1 MELRNYQEKAITGLL
16 SSHGLGNRKVILQS
30 ATGSGKTVM
39 ASAIVQRAVK
49 KGNKVLFLAHRR
61 ELISQCSNKMCLF
74 GIEHGIIMA
83 GQVAESWHSVQIASV
98 DTLRARAITSKRMPL
113 PEAQIVIID
122 ECHRSLSNTYRKLIA
137 EYPNSFIIGLT
148 ATPCRGDGLG
158 LGHIYSDMV
167 CAPSIK
173 QLTKEG
179 HLVPARYFAPS
190 IPDLKG
196 VQTSM
201 GDYNTKQLAA
211 RMDTG
216 ELVGDIVTNFIRI
229 AAKKKAVVFASS
241 VAHSINL
248 QDSFIAA
255 GIAAGHIDGLT
266 PTDERDLTLKKLET
280 GEIQVLCNCLVLTE
294 GWDCPSAEV
303 CVLARPT
310 KSLGLY
316 LQMVGRVLRPMK
328 GKNEALIIDHSGA
341 VYNHGFVED
350 EFAWDLDP
358 KQKIQ
363 EKKKKELKEREVK
376 PVTCEKCFTVYEKL
390 RACPTCGAVHIRQG
404 RALIV
409 GDGDLG
415 EVNKVTR
422 KAKKKNYSDLEKSL
436 WYSMFKGYSD
446 IKGFRQGW
454 AYHKFIS
461 KFGHK
466 PSPELQHGM
475 SEKPNAECRSWI
487 THMNIRHAK
496 SKAIA

>member
-1 MELRNYQEKAITGLL
+1 MQLRTYQEQAITNLL
-16 SSHGLGNRKVILQS
+16 TSHGLGNRKVILQS

-39 ASAIVQRAVK
+39 ASSIVKRAVN

-61 ELISQCSNKMCLF
+61 ELISQCSNKLSAF
-74 GIEHGIIMA
+74 GIDHGIIMA
-83 GQVAESWHSVQIASV
+83 GQRTEGWHSVQVASV
-98 DTLRARAITSKRMPL
+98 DTLRARAITSKRMKL
-113 PEAQIVIID
+113 PEADIVIID
-122 ECHRSLSNTYRKLIA
+122 ECHRSLSNTYRKIIS
-137 EYPNSFIIGLT
+137 EYADSFLIGLT

-173 QLTKEG
+173 NLTNKG

-196 VQTSM
+196 VKITA
-201 GDYNTKQLAA
+201 GDYNTKQLAS

-229 AAKKKAVVFASS
+229 APKKKAVVFASS
-241 VAHSINL
+241 VQHSINL
-248 QDSFIAA
+248 KESFEAA
-255 GIAAGHIDGLT
+255 GIAAGHIDGET
-266 PTDERDLTLKKLET
+266 PSEERDETLKQLES

-316 LQMVGRVLRPMK
+316 LQMVGRVLRPME
-328 GKNEALIIDHSGA
+328 GKDEALIIDHSGA
-341 VYNHGFVED
+341 VYQHGFVED
-350 EFAWDLDP
+350 EFEWDLDP

-363 EKKKKELKEREVK
+363 QKKKRETKRETK
-376 PVTCEKCFTVYEKL
+376 PITCEKCFNVYEKL
-390 RACPTCGAVHIRQG
+390 RACPSCGAVHIKKG

-415 EVNKVTR
+415 EVDKLSR
-422 KAKKKNYSDLEKSL
+422 KANKKIYTTEEKSI
-436 WYSMFKGYSD
+436 WYAMLTSYADLKSY
-446 IKGFRQGW
+446 KRGW
-454 AYHKFIS
+454 AYHKFLA

-466 PSPELQHGM
+466 PAKGLQGH
-475 SEKPNAECRSWI
+475 SLTQPSAECLSWI
-487 THMNIRHAK
+487 THMNIRHSKRK
-496 SKAIA
+496 SA